1 MSNVVLAPEEFAYL
15 LAVVRAPLLVG
26 VNDSRLFPKAVK
38 ARKAVFGKGRELLER
53 NGWLKA
59 LAEAP
64 GEYEF
69 DPALMEMVASMA
81 DPDFVIGVVRKGADG
96 KYVGILDYLAPGLII
111 ELTIDIRGGYRLGTV
126 ADRTELFK
134 RMGLILRLTTPNAWG
149 QFNLDEKV
157 FRGLQS
163 LAQNGNSGQ
172 AQELLKSNDVSSATA
187 HSLLQALASP
197 KGGMVVG
204 LRPAWPGGA
213 ETGRKASVYGEL
225 GAAWFVQK
233 PGRDSTEV
241 EVTSC
246 DTRRLEL
253 LVNAWLEE
261 LAQPQVTAIARVQQ
275 SSATSDTR
283 RRADAGSP

>member
-1 MSNVVLAPEEFAYL
+1 MSNVVLAPDEFAYL
-15 LAVVRAPLLVG
+15 LAVVRAPLIVG
-26 VNDSRLFPKAVK
+26 VNDSRLFPKDGK
-38 ARKAVFGKGRELLER
+38 ARKAVFGKGRELLEK

-69 DPALMEMVASMA
+69 NPALMEMVASVA
-81 DPDFVIGVVRKGADG
+81 DPDFVIGAVRRGSDG
-96 KYVGILDYLAPGLII
+96 KYVGILDYLTPGLIV
-111 ELTIDIRGGYRLGTV
+111 EVTIDVRGGYRLGTV
-126 ADRTELFK
+126 TDRTELFR

-149 QFNLDEKV
+149 QFNLDEQV
-157 FRGLQS
+157 FKGVQS
-163 LAQNGNSGQ
+163 MAQNGNNGE
-172 AQELLKSNDVSSATA
+172 AQELLKLQDLSPAA
-187 HSLLQALASP
+187 AQSLLEALASA

-213 ETGRKASVYGEL
+213 ETGRKASVFGEL
-225 GAAWFVQK
+225 GSAWVVQK

-261 LAQPQVTAIARVQQ
+261 LARSQVTVVARAQ
-275 SSATSDTR
+275 
-283 RRADAGSP
+283 P

>member
-26 VNDSRLFPKAVK
+26 VNDSRLFPKDVK

-81 DPDFVIGVVRKGADG
+81 
-96 KYVGILDYLAPGLII
+96 APGLII

-187 HSLLQALASP
+187 HSLLQALAWP

-253 LVNAWLEE
+253 LE
-261 LAQPQVTAIARVQQ
+261 
-275 SSATSDTR
+275 
-283 RRADAGSP
+283 